1 MPARTRRE
9 PFAATPNTDLK
20 PLQARSRAT
29 QARILKV
36 LDEAVARGEADTI
49 SIQEIAARAKC
60 STGAYYGRF
69 ENKAAGFR
77 ALLDQ
82 DRERIAE
89 AMAEASAEA
98 MRKRDVRGWIET
110 LIRLSLDHALSRK
123 SLLRALDETGDAVAH
138 RDRLVEAMAE
148 MLARLGAARQI
159 HAARRADF
167 LLTLIT
173 GLCRDAVLSGRIGED
188 EEARNIF
195 RMELERAA
203 VWYLA
208 SG

>member
-1 MPARTRRE
+1 MRPDRE
-9 PFAATPNTDLK
+9 PFSATPNTDLK
-20 PLQARSRAT
+20 PRQARSRAT

-36 LDEAVARGEADTI
+36 LDEAAAAGEADHI
-49 SIQEIAARAKC
+49 SIQDIATRAKV
-60 STGAYYGRF
+60 STGAFYGRF

-77 ALLDQ
+77 ALINQ
-82 DRERIAE
+82 DREQIAE

-98 MRKRDVRGWIET
+98 MRKRDVRGWIEI

-123 SLLRALDETGDAVAH
+123 SLLRALGETGDAVGH
-138 RDRLVEAMAE
+138 RDHLVGMMAE
-148 MLARLGAARQI
+148 MLTRLGAVRQI

-173 GLCRDAVLSGRIGED
+173 GLCRDAVLSGRVGKD

-208 SG
+208 GT

>member
-1 MPARTRRE
+1 VRTVKE
-9 PFAATPNTDLK
+9 PFSATPNTDLK
-20 PLQARSRAT
+20 PRQARSRAT

-36 LDEAVARGEADTI
+36 LDAAVAAGEADLI
-49 SIQEIAARAKC
+49 SIQDIAARAEC
-60 STGAYYGRF
+60 STGAFYGRF

-77 ALLDQ
+77 ALIDQ

-89 AMAEASAEA
+89 AMAEASADA
-98 MRKRDVRGWIET
+98 MRKRDVRGWIEI

-123 SLLRALDETGDAVAH
+123 SLLRALDESGDAVAH
-138 RDRLVEAMAE
+138 RDRLVEIMAD
-148 MLARLGAARQI
+148 MLTRLGAVRQV
-159 HAARRADF
+159 HAIRRADF
-167 LLTLIT
+167 LLTMIT
-173 GLCRDAVLSGRIGED
+173 GLCRDAVLSGRVGDD

-208 SG
+208 GT